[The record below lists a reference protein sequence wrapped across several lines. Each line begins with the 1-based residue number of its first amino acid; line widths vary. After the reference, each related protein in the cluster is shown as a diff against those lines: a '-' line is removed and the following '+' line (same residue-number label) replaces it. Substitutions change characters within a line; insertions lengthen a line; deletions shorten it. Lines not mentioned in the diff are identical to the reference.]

1 MLTLKRA
8 PLVPHLLTIILIFHT
23 SIAFHR
29 IASRKTVGSEH
40 LTMPTLLT
48 TTLSLYLAW
57 AAALSDS
64 LFHRVWSVALFLFS
78 LLTTAIFNSRV
89 SVSTVPLAV
98 LDLLIFALCIA
109 LSPAQL
115 LLHPAK
121 SVDQKD
127 KALDTLFPKSDED
140 KRESLFTESVLPFP

>member
-1 MLTLKRA
+1 
-8 PLVPHLLTIILIFHT
+8 
-23 SIAFHR
+23 
-29 IASRKTVGSEH
+29 
-40 LTMPTLLT
+40 MPTLLT
-48 TTLSLYLAW
+48 TALSLYLAW

-64 LFHRVWSVALFLFS
+64 LFHRVWSIALFLFS
-78 LLTTAIFNSRV
+78 LVTAAISNSPV

-115 LLHPAK
+115 LFHPAK

-127 KALDTLFPKSDED
+127 KALDTLFPKSDEE
-140 KRESLFTESVLPFP
+140 RESLFTEFVISFP